1 MHDGLM
7 KHIAEEADDMYSSWR
22 WKAPDTPGSARVKTL
37 ADRVPERGTLAACR
51 ESKAGCYLLTVLER
65 YEETLNDDWTPEQI
79 AGLPLDAAR
88 EFIRLLADQL
98 RSKEP
103 DIAVNILRE
112 HYTRLQGP

>member
-37 ADRVPERGTLAACR
+37 ADRVPER
-51 ESKAGCYLLTVLER
+51 
-65 YEETLNDDWTPEQI
+65 YEEALNDDWMPEQI

-88 EFIRLLADQL
+88 EFIQLLADQL